1 MVKQQFKHYVILLE
15 HFAQDEKCN
24 PTAAHTVYGTDGPVE
39 GEGPL
44 FAAPMLYQSRRRQ
57 RIGFSKNHDD
67 YAPLA
72 LLHAGAPTGC
82 SLVAHKGEA
91 VKGEVWLI
99 YDAPA
104 H

>member
-1 MVKQQFKHYVILLE
+1 MVARQYKHYVILME
-15 HFAQDEKCN
+15 HFAKDDKGN
-24 PTAAHTVYGTDGPVE
+24 PTAAHTVYGTDGPIE

-57 RIGFSKNHDD
+57 KIGFSRNQDE
-67 YAPLA
+67 YASLA
-72 LLHAGAPTGC
+72 LLHAGAPIGC
-82 SLVAHKGEA
+82 NLVSRKGEA

-99 YDAPA
+99 YDAPT